1 VGAARPRG
9 AVIASPPPVGELS
22 EELSETGPFR
32 QLSPGQLSEHLSETG
47 LFRQLLSGQVSEQ
60 APEARLQQ
68 LLWPPAATGSPEHG
82 AGRPAATRAA
92 REGGE
97 TGETKEG
104 KRAAWASPPCS
115 GPPAEAGGTVG
126 AGVGGLARAGQN
138 LRVGA

>member
-1 VGAARPRG
+1 MGAARPRG
-9 AVIASPPPVGELS
+9 AVIASPSPMGELS
-22 EELSETGPFR
+22 EHLSETGPFR